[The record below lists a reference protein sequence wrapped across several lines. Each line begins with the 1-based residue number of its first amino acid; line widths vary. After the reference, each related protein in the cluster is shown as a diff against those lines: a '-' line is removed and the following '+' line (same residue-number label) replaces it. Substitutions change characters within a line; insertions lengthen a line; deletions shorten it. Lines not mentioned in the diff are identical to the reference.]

1 MSIGTQTITLNP
13 IITSLML
20 PTEVEVENRP
30 VTDRRAQL
38 LGVKQ
43 PLIDDPVQ
51 GCFAKGNAALVIGDY
66 ESAIDYYTVVVNMYA
81 RHAVAYLRR
90 GLAFIQ
96 LGQEEKARRDFEKV
110 LATNS
115 NPALQARA
123 EMAIRHLTGSL

>member
-13 IITSLML
+13 VVASLML
-20 PTEVEVENRP
+20 PTEIDLENMP
-30 VTDRRAQL
+30 TADRRAKL

-90 GLAFIQ
+90 GLAFIE
-96 LGQEEKARRDFEKV
+96 LGQTEKARLDFERV
-110 LATNS
+110 LATES

-123 EMAIRHLTGSL
+123 ELAIRHLTGTI